1 LTRRTRFV
9 FRNRQKVL
17 PVGLARLIRS
27 KRSASPAA
35 EPSTGLVVAPL
46 DRPAFAAAVER
57 SLGHGQEV
65 GVVVVELD
73 DLDGL
78 LESLGEATGALLA
91 AMEARVARTIRP
103 DDLLGRLDA
112 SRLAVLS
119 RDSRDDEA
127 SESMAARLAARVSEP
142 FFVGGE
148 TVTVTARVGYAS
160 ADGGVVTAD
169 ELLERAAGAAEPPQE
184 S

>member
-1 LTRRTRFV
+1 MARWTRFLL
-9 FRNRQKVL
+9 RDRL
-17 PVGLARLIRS
+17 PVGLARSTRS
-27 KRSASPAA
+27 ERAPAPVA

-57 SLGHGQEV
+57 SLGHGQDV

-73 DLDGL
+73 DLDGV
-78 LESLGEATGALLA
+78 LEGLGETTGALIA

-103 DDLLGRLDA
+103 DDVLGRLDGG
-112 SRLAVLS
+112 RLAVLS
-119 RDSRDDEA
+119 RDA
-127 SESMAARLAARVSEP
+127 QGPQAAESMAGRLAARVSGP

-148 TVTVTARVGYAS
+148 TVTVTARVGFAS
-160 ADGGVVTAD
+160 ADDEVVTAD
-169 ELLERAAGAAEPPQE
+169 ELLERAAAAAEPPQE